1 MREYIMALPKERLLY
16 TIEQYLEM
24 ERASEERHEYIDGY
38 VYKMAGE
45 SLEHSRI
52 NANLIATLVAQLRG
66 KPCEALSPNMKIR
79 SGPFFKEQKT
89 NKGMFSYADVSI
101 VCGEPQF
108 HDKFQDVLINPIV
121 IIETLSKSTEGF
133 DRGEKFRRYLTHIP
147 SLPDYVLVYQTL
159 PWIQVYSRHPDGW
172 LMTDA
177 LGLEESIRLPSIDCH
192 LPLSEVYDRV
202 EFPPLEEQAE
212 ETDAGA
218 END

>member
-1 MREYIMALPKERLLY
+1 
-16 TIEQYLEM
+16 
-24 ERASEERHEYIDGY
+24 
-38 VYKMAGE
+38 
-45 SLEHSRI
+45 
-52 NANLIATLVAQLRG
+52 
-66 KPCEALSPNMKIR
+66 MKIR

-121 IIETLSKSTEGF
+121 IIEILSKSTEGF

-147 SLPDYVLVYQTL
+147 SLQDYVLFYQTL
-159 PWIQVYSRHPDGW
+159 PWIPVYSRHPDGW

-177 LGLEESIRLPSIDCH
+177 LGLEDSIRLPSIDCH

-202 EFPPLEEQAE
+202 VFPPLEEPMEEQDAIAE
-212 ETDAGA
+212 TE
-218 END
+218 